1 MRYVWVQYVDAAV
14 QVRGTSR
21 AASGASALLVLGARV
36 RCCVYRA
43 GSCALLLGT
52 LTVYSIQGPDGD
64 RVLTHEPRRERARDR
79 ASTESRACA
88 LRYEWI
94 ARHTLSSLPCP
105 IALLPFFGVISAP
118 ELHLYTRGS
127 EVGDRCRPSL

>member
-43 GSCALLLGT
+43 GSWNPARCYWVRLRY
-52 LTVYSIQGPDGD
+52 TVY
-64 RVLTHEPRRERARDR
+64 RVQTG
-79 ASTESRACA
+79 TEC
-88 LRYEWI
+88 
-94 ARHTLSSLPCP
+94 
-105 IALLPFFGVISAP
+105 
-118 ELHLYTRGS
+118 
-127 EVGDRCRPSL
+127 